1 MKAFRQAQIAE
12 IVEREHIHSQ
22 RELRARLRKRGIE
35 ATQATLSRDIQELG
49 LVKRAAD
56 GAYARP
62 SQAGQAIVDRAE
74 PLRRQMAALLR
85 GAERVEQILVL
96 RTDPGQAQ
104 ALGVA
109 IDRARLD
116 EIAGTIAGDDTILC
130 VCRGARA
137 AEYAAETF
145 ELWIKGRQSR

>member
-1 MKAFRQAQIAE
+1 MKGFRKAQIVE
-12 IVEREHIHSQ
+12 IVEKEAIHSQ
-22 RELRARLRKRGIE
+22 EDLRLRLKKRGIE

-62 SQAGQAIVDRAE
+62 SQSAAPVVDSSDT
-74 PLRRQMAALLR
+74 LRRQMSVLLR
-85 GAERVEQILVL
+85 GVERVDQMIVL

-109 IDRARLD
+109 IDRARLK
-116 EIAGTIAGDDTILC
+116 EMAGTIAGDDTILC
-130 VCRGARA
+130 VCRGAKA
-137 AEYAAETF
+137 AESAADQF
-145 ELWIKGRQSR
+145 EKWMKG

>member
-1 MKAFRQAQIAE
+1 MKSFRQAQIAE
-12 IVEREHIHSQ
+12 IVEREQIHSQ
-22 RELRARLRKRGIE
+22 HELLALLRKRGIE
-35 ATQATLSRDIQELG
+35 TTQATLSRDIQELG

-62 SQAGQAIVDRAE
+62 AQAGLAVVDRSDS
-74 PLRRQMAALLR
+74 LRRQIAVLLR
-85 GAERVEQILVL
+85 GIERVDQLLVL

-109 IDRARLD
+109 IDRARLR

-130 VCRGARA
+130 VCRGRPA
-137 AEYAAETF
+137 AEGAAERL
-145 ELWIKGRQSR
+145 ENWMLGR

>member
-1 MKAFRQAQIAE
+1 MKGFRKAQILE
-12 IVEREHIHSQ
+12 IVDKEAIHSQ
-22 RELRARLRKRGIE
+22 QDLRLRLKKRGIE

-62 SQAGQAIVDRAE
+62 GQAAAPAVDSSDT
-74 PLRRQMAALLR
+74 LRRQMSVLLR
-85 GAERVEQILVL
+85 GVERVDQMIVL

-109 IDRARLD
+109 VDRARLK

-130 VCRGARA
+130 VCRGAKA
-137 AEYAAETF
+137 AESAAGQF
-145 ELWIKGRQSR
+145 EKWMKG

>member
-1 MKAFRQAQIAE
+1 MKGFRQAQILE
-12 IVEREHIHSQ
+12 LVERDVIHSQ
-22 RELRARLRKRGIE
+22 QDLRLKLKKRGIE
-35 ATQATLSRDIQELG
+35 VTQATLSRDIQELG

-62 SQAGQAIVDRAE
+62 AQAGSPVID
-74 PLRRQMAALLR
+74 PSDTLRRQMAVLLR
-85 GAERVEQILVL
+85 GVERVDQLVLL

-109 IDRARLD
+109 IDRSRLK

-130 VCRGARA
+130 VCRGVKA
-137 AEYAAETF
+137 AESAASMFDE
-145 ELWIKGRQSR
+145 WMKR

>member
-1 MKAFRQAQIAE
+1 MKSFRQAQIGE
-12 IVEREHIHSQ
+12 IVEREQIHSQ
-22 RELRARLRKRGIE
+22 HELRARLKKRGIDT
-35 ATQATLSRDIQELG
+35 TQATLSRDIQELG

-62 SQAGQAIVDRAE
+62 SQAGHAVVDRAE
-74 PLRRQMAALLR
+74 PLRRQMSVLLR
-85 GAERVEQILVL
+85 GIERIDQLLVL

-109 IDRARLD
+109 IDRARLR

-130 VCRGARA
+130 VCRGVS
-137 AEYAAETF
+137 AAETAAEKF
-145 ELWIKGRQSR
+145 ELWIKG

>member
-1 MKAFRQAQIAE
+1 MKGFRKAQILE
-12 IVEREHIHSQ
+12 IVEKEAIHSQ
-22 RELRARLRKRGIE
+22 QDLRLRLKKRGIE

-62 SQAGQAIVDRAE
+62 SQGTAPVVDSSDT
-74 PLRRQMAALLR
+74 LRRQMSVLLR
-85 GAERVEQILVL
+85 GVERVDQMILL

-109 IDRARLD
+109 IDRARLK

-130 VCRGARA
+130 VCRGAKA
-137 AEYAAETF
+137 AESAADQF
-145 ELWIKGRQSR
+145 EKWMKG

>member
-1 MKAFRQAQIAE
+1 MKAYRQAQISE
-12 IVEREHIHSQ
+12 IVDREPVYSQ
-22 RELRARLRKRGIE
+22 HELRARLKKRGIE

-62 SQAGQAIVDRAE
+62 QQAAAALSIVDSHS
-74 PLRRQMAALLR
+74 PLRRQIAVLLR
-85 GAERVEQILVL
+85 GIERVDQMLVL

-109 IDRARLD
+109 IDRARLE
-116 EIAGTIAGDDTILC
+116 EIAGTIAGDDTILV
-130 VCRGARA
+130 VCRGKGEAKRA
-137 AEYAAETF
+137 EEQF
-145 ELWIKGRQSR
+145 REWIG

>member
-1 MKAFRQAQIAE
+1 MKSFRQAQIAE
-12 IVEREHIHSQ
+12 IVDREQIHSQ
-22 RELRARLRKRGIE
+22 HDLRARLKKRGIE
-35 ATQATLSRDIQELG
+35 TTQATLSRDIQELG

-62 SQAGQAIVDRAE
+62 AQAGQAVIDTSDS
-74 PLRRQMAALLR
+74 LRRQMAVLMR
-85 GAERVEQILVL
+85 GIERVDQLLVL

-109 IDRARLD
+109 IDRARLK

-130 VCRGARA
+130 ICRGKAA
-137 AEYAAETF
+137 AEEAADRF
-145 ELWIKGRQSR
+145 DSWMKG

>member
-1 MKAFRQAQIAE
+1 MKSFRQAQIAE
-12 IVEREHIHSQ
+12 IVDRELIHSQ
-22 RELRARLRKRGIE
+22 HDLQARLQKRGIKT
-35 ATQATLSRDIQELG
+35 TQATLSRDIQELG

-62 SQAGQAIVDRAE
+62 AQGGLAVVDRSDS
-74 PLRRQMAALLR
+74 LRRQMAVLLR
-85 GAERVEQILVL
+85 SIERVDTQLVL

-109 IDRARLD
+109 IDRARLK

-130 VCRGARA
+130 VCRGKAA
-137 AEYAAETF
+137 AEAAEERF
-145 ELWIKGRQSR
+145 ESWMLSR